1 MFTKSAT
8 MITNEMWTK
17 LRSGGG
23 LVSARKY
30 PRVPST
36 GYAVVT
42 RHISFPRAQMDVS
55 TILEFVQVMRAEV
68 DYVPH
73 TFFSVWRT
81 GYDNT
86 AAGPVDHIAIVKVVF
101 EKDAAVKLAAAT
113 TGMFTNLANR

>member
-1 MFTKSAT
+1 MFTKSAS
-8 MITNEMWTK
+8 MITNEMWSK

-23 LVSARKY
+23 LVSARTY
-30 PRVPST
+30 FHTPAT
-36 GYAVVT
+36 GYAVTT

-86 AAGPVDHIAIVKVVF
+86 VTGPVDHIAIVKVVF

>member
-42 RHISFPRAQMDVS
+42 RRLSLPRGQMYKS
-55 TILEFVQVMRAEV
+55 AIQEFVQVLRAEV
-68 DYVPH
+68 DYTPNA
-73 TFFSVWRT
+73 FFSVWRT
-81 GYDNT
+81 GFDNSI
-86 AAGPVDHIAIVKVVF
+86 AGPIDHIAVVQVVF
-101 EKDAAVKLAAAT
+101 EKDAADKLAAAT
-113 TGMFTNLANR
+113 NGTYANLANR